1 MEFSK
6 FIVENIKNQIM
17 QEFSN
22 HDRKG
27 LYAYTQKNMA
37 YNSNKIEGSTLTSE
51 QTASLFDTGTI
62 IGSNNEVYRAKDVE
76 EMTGHFKM
84 FNEVLK
90 NIGKPITI
98 DMIKSFHFQLKSGV
112 FEDYANGYPVGE
124 FKNRVNTVSD
134 IETAKPNDVSVR
146 IQDLLDKYNSGN
158 KSFED
163 IVKFH
168 AEYEHIHPFQD
179 GNGRTGRAILLKQ
192 CLDSSVMPVII
203 SDNKKPVYYKA
214 LHSAQVD
221 KKYEPLMTFFSQE
234 QDKYYNAVKEMIRP
248 DLLNQ
253 LYVITAEGKMIIN
266 DNIIN
271 LPNNFL
277 NLSDKDKI
285 TSIDFGAQITN
296 IADGTFAN
304 CKNLSE
310 IDISKELLANIDI
323 DSVFNGTKI
332 DMEKLHEIA
341 DNYREEHTQGIR
353 DTDNIE
359 NDATEDED
367 HDDL

>member
-124 FKNRVNTVSD
+124 FKNRVNTVSN
-134 IETAKPNDVSVR
+134 IETAKPNDVSARV
-146 IQDLLDKYNSGN
+146 QDLLDRYNSGN
-158 KSFED
+158 KLFED

-192 CLDSSVMPVII
+192 CLDSSIMPVII
-203 SDNKKPVYYKA
+203 SDNEKPIYYKA
-214 LHSAQVD
+214 LHSAQID
-221 KKYEPLMTFFSQE
+221 KKYEPLTTFFLQE
-234 QDKYYNAVKEMIRP
+234 QKKYYNAVKEMIRP
-248 DLLNQ
+248 DLLKQ
-253 LYVITAEGKMIIN
+253 LYVITEEGKMIIN
-266 DNIIN
+266 DNIT
-271 LPNNFL
+271 
-277 NLSDKDKI
+277 NLSNEFLRLPDKDKV
-285 TSIDFGAQITN
+285 TGIDFGIQITN

-304 CKNLSE
+304 CKNLSA
-310 IDISKELLANIDI
+310 IDISEKLLANIDV
-323 DSVFNGTKI
+323 DSVFEGTNL
-332 DMEKLHEIA
+332 DMKKLHEIA
-341 DNYREEHTQGIR
+341 DNYREEHEQEF
-353 DTDNIE
+353 DDIE
-359 NDATEDED
+359 NDATEYDN

>member
-203 SDNKKPVYYKA
+203 SDNEKPVYYKA

>member
-6 FIVENIKNQIM
+6 FIVENIKKQIM
-17 QEFSN
+17 QEFSG

-62 IGSNNEVYRAKDVE
+62 IGCNNEVYRAKDVE

-134 IETAKPNDVSVR
+134 IKTAKPNDVSVR

-203 SDNKKPVYYKA
+203 SDNEKPVYYKA

>member
-37 YNSNKIEGSTLTSE
+37 YNSNKIEGSALTSE

-134 IETAKPNDVSVR
+134 IETAKPNDVSARV
-146 IQDLLDKYNSGN
+146 QDLLDRYNSGN
-158 KSFED
+158 KLFED

-192 CLDSSVMPVII
+192 CLDSSIMPVII
-203 SDNKKPVYYKA
+203 SDNEKPIYYKA
-214 LHSAQVD
+214 LHSAQID
-221 KKYEPLMTFFSQE
+221 KKYEPLTTFFLQE
-234 QDKYYNAVKEMIRP
+234 QKKYYNAVKEMIRP
-248 DLLNQ
+248 DLLKQ
-253 LYVITAEGKMIIN
+253 LYVITEEGKMIIN
-266 DNIIN
+266 DNIT
-271 LPNNFL
+271 
-277 NLSDKDKI
+277 NLSNEFLRLPDKDKV
-285 TSIDFGAQITN
+285 TSIDFGVQITN

-304 CKNLSE
+304 CKNLSA
-310 IDISKELLANIDI
+310 IDISEKLLADIDI
-323 DSVFNGTKI
+323 DSVFKGTNL
-332 DMEKLHEIA
+332 DMDKLHEIA
-341 DNYREEHTQGIR
+341 DNYREEHEQEF
-353 DTDNIE
+353 DDIE

-367 HDDL
+367 HDNL

>member
-6 FIVENIKNQIM
+6 FIVENIKKQIM
-17 QEFSN
+17 QEFSG

-62 IGSNNEVYRAKDVE
+62 IGCNNEVYRAKDVE

-168 AEYEHIHPFQD
+168 AEYEYIHPFQD

-203 SDNKKPVYYKA
+203 SDNEKPVYYKA

-253 LYVITAEGKMIIN
+253 LYVITAEGKIIIN